1 MTIETVIFCP
11 LGAECETVKDGKIH
25 KCMWHVK
32 LVGKDPQTGDDMD
45 QWGCAMA
52 WQPLLM
58 IENSRQQRSTS
69 AAVESFR
76 NEMVKSNEDTQ
87 NILISSMS
95 PMTKIGTIKD
105 ITPE

>member
-1 MTIETVIFCP
+1 MAVETVNFCP

-32 LVGKDPQTGDDMD
+32 LVGKDPNSGEDLD

-52 WQPLLM
+52 WMPLLS

-76 NEMVKSNEDTQ
+76 NEMVKSNENSQKLLLATV
-87 NILISSMS
+87 
-95 PMTKIGTIKD
+95 TKENPNMKVIDLK
-105 ITPE
+105 E

>member
-1 MTIETVIFCP
+1 MAIETINFCP

-32 LVGKDPQTGDDMD
+32 LVGQDPQTKEEMD

-58 IENSRQQRSTS
+58 IENSRQQRSTAS
-69 AAVESFR
+69 AVESLR
-76 NEMVKSNEDTQ
+76 NNVVQINADNRDMLINATRI
-87 NILISSMS
+87 NGAILIQ
-95 PMTKIGTIKD
+95 
-105 ITPE
+105 EE